1 MSGRVKFPWFLPDG
15 RRFLYTLR
23 LRDGTGRLVLGEPG
37 KPPRVLLPVDS
48 NVQFVEPGYVVFA
61 KDGTLVAQRFDPAA
75 GEVTGR
81 PLPIADSV
89 SFFLSTGIASFATS
103 SSTLVYQPQRN
114 RDRIAWVDRSGKEL
128 GAVGVP
134 GHYFELRLAS
144 AGRLALLTR
153 ALPATGTY
161 DIWSLDLERGQ
172 KRG

>member
-1 MSGRVKFPWFLPDG
+1 M
-15 RRFLYTLR
+15 
-23 LRDGTGRLVLGEPG
+23 LGEAG

-48 NVQFVEPGYVVFA
+48 NAQFVEPGYVVFA

-75 GEVTGR
+75 GEITGR

-114 RDRIAWVDRSGKEL
+114 RDRIAWVDRSGKDL

-134 GHYFELRLAS
+134 GDYFALRLAS

-153 ALPATGTY
+153 ALPATGT
-161 DIWSLDLERGQ
+161 
-172 KRG
+172 